1 MRPRNLFMILGLIVA
16 LSFFVGGSLAQAP
29 EESTIP
35 PGDSER
41 SNRSGLRGLDRADQA
56 AGEAG
61 QHGRDIAREN
71 VLRGG
76 DRPERFNRPERAKRP
91 ERLQLPERADRPER
105 FGR

>member
-1 MRPRNLFMILGLIVA
+1 MKPRNVSLILCLLTTLLFSGGV
-16 LSFFVGGSLAQAP
+16 SFAQAP
-29 EESTIP
+29 EEPTIP

-71 VLRGG
+71 VLKGG
-76 DRPERFNRPERAKRP
+76 ERPERFNRPERP
-91 ERLQLPERADRPER
+91 
-105 FGR
+105 

>member
-1 MRPRNLFMILGLIVA
+1 MRPRNLFIVLCLIAA
-16 LSFFVGGSLAQAP
+16 LSFSVGGGLAQAP
-29 EESTIP
+29 EEPTIP

-71 VLRGG
+71 VLGGG
-76 DRPERFNRPERAKRP
+76 DRPERFNRPERAQRP
-91 ERLQLPERADRPER
+91 ERPQLPDRADRPER

>member
-1 MRPRNLFMILGLIVA
+1 MRTRTLFVTLCLIMA
-16 LSFFVGGSLAQAP
+16 LFFAGGVSLARAQEQP
-29 EESTIP
+29 TIP

-76 DRPERFNRPERAKRP
+76 DRPERFNRPERGPRP
-91 ERLQLPERADRPER
+91 ERPQLPDRADRPER
-105 FGR
+105 LGR

>member
-1 MRPRNLFMILGLIVA
+1 MKTEILVVTLCLIMVLLF
-16 LSFFVGGSLAQAP
+16 SGGVSLAQVP
-29 EESTIP
+29 EEPTIP
-35 PGDSER
+35 PGDAER

-76 DRPERFNRPERAKRP
+76 DRPERFNRPERGPRP
-91 ERLQLPERADRPER
+91 ERPQLPDRPER
-105 FGR
+105 PGR